1 MKRGLWTAFD
11 IAVSAAF
18 IGVLVTIVAGCT
30 FTLKDNGEIGFKQS
44 TEWAFYHQT
53 SETKSTASSNLEAPS
68 VEEWLF
74 KGKDTET
81 PPSPKEPAA
90 KPDGGTPGGSP

>member
-1 MKRGLWTAFD
+1 MKRVLWTAFD

-18 IGVLVTIVAGCT
+18 LGVLVVLAAGCT
-30 FTLKDNGEIGFKQS
+30 FTLKDNGEIGFKQATS
-44 TEWAFYHQT
+44 WSFYHTT

-74 KGKDTET
+74 KDKTET
-81 PPSPKEPAA
+81 PPSPKEPAVE
-90 KPDGGTPGGSP
+90 PDGGTPGGSP